1 MYAPAAKHP
10 PILLAKLCV
19 ASTINFFFSLL
30 APKVINFGKKALGA
44 YSIYMETM
52 IYISQAIKLPGIMI
66 KLNIPHQTSF
76 LRLHLTYEILR
87 QKLYTEEG

>member
-1 MYAPAAKHP
+1 MCSSNHE
-10 PILLAKLCV
+10 
-19 ASTINFFFSLL
+19 FFFSSL
-30 APKVINFGKKALGA
+30 APKVINIGKKALGA

-66 KLNIPHQTSF
+66 KLNIPYQTSF

-87 QKLYTEEG
+87 QKLYIEDG